1 MAKSVLVDFQGG
13 IQHICEPGDEFEVFE
28 GPDAKVRWTTCA
40 SDDVNDSWV
49 LHNGVW
55 EQNVQAPPS
64 YTVLRR
70 NAYGEIGEQL
80 DMLFK
85 DMQNGTTNWQD
96 HIAAVKNT
104 VPGPS
109 SDEAREMRASRVVIN
124 WGTEESPAWTDSVNR
139 EVPNLVKN
147 VGKLTSD

>member
-13 IQHICEPGDEFEVFE
+13 IQHICEPGEEFEVYE

-40 SDDVNDSWV
+40 SDDINDTWI

-64 YTVLRR
+64 YSVLRR
-70 NAYGEIGEQL
+70 NAYGDIGEQL

-104 VPGPS
+104 VPGPNS
-109 SDEAREMRASRVVIN
+109 EEAREMRASRVTIN
-124 WGTEESPAWTDSVNR
+124 WGTEESPAWTDTVNR
-139 EVPNLVKN
+139 EVPNLVKTI
-147 VGKLTSD
+147 GKKILD

>member
-40 SDDVNDSWV
+40 SDDINDSWI

-64 YTVLRR
+64 YSVLRR
-70 NAYGEIGEQL
+70 NAYGDIGEQL
-80 DMLFK
+80 DMLYR
-85 DMQNGTTNWQD
+85 DQINGTTTWRDAIQAIKD
-96 HIAAVKNT
+96 RHPKTIT
-104 VPGPS
+104 G
-109 SDEAREMRASRVVIN
+109 
-124 WGTEESPAWTDSVNR
+124 GTTIGSIPAWVQEAVDAYNS
-139 EVPNLVKN
+139 E
-147 VGKLTSD
+147 S